1 MSNNV
6 IKVLKFTFIQQ
17 LKNKTFKISTAI
29 ILLRVFIGT
38 SLINFIPAISNKV
51 DSSKSESEKHKI

>member
-6 IKVLKFTFIQQ
+6 IKVLKFTFMQQ

-29 ILLRVFIGT
+29 ILL
-38 SLINFIPAISNKV
+38 IS
-51 DSSKSESEKHKI
+51 H